1 MDFGLILDSF
11 LRALGQLSDPRFR
24 RVFVLGVGL
33 ALALLVGFT
42 GAFVWFTDWI
52 VPEQLW
58 LPVIGEVQWID
69 DFLSWGAL
77 FLLLFLST
85 FLMVPVASAITSFF
99 LDEVADAVEAKY
111 YLDLPRTHKV
121 SFGDGLVDTLNFLG
135 VLVVANLLALILVGI
150 LLLVFPPAAPFVF
163 WVVNG
168 LLLGREYF
176 TMVAMRWVGRVEAK
190 RLRKRFSGTIWLA
203 GILMAVPLS
212 VPVLNLVIPIIG
224 AATFTHLYHGLTT
237 RLRETSSRSYPR

>member
-1 MDFGLILDSF
+1 MDFGLILTSF
-11 LRALGQLSDPRFR
+11 RRALEQLSDPRFR
-24 RVFVLGVGL
+24 RVFYLGIGL
-33 ALALLVGFT
+33 ALALLVAFS

-58 LPVIGEVQWID
+58 LPIIGEVQWVD

-85 FLMVPVASAITSFF
+85 FLMVPVASAITSLF
-99 LDEVADAVEAKY
+99 LDDVADAVEARH
-111 YLDLPRTHKV
+111 YLNLPRTQRV
-121 SFGDGLVDTLNFLG
+121 SFSDGLIDTINFLG
-135 VLVVANLLALILVGI
+135 VLLVANLLALILVAI
-150 LLLVFPPAAPFVF
+150 LFFVFPPAVPFVF

-176 TMVAMRWVGRVEAK
+176 TMVAIRWVGRVEAK
-190 RLRKRFSGTIWLA
+190 KLRRRFSGTIWLA

-212 VPVLNLVIPIIG
+212 VPLLNLVIPILG
-224 AATFTHLYHGLTT
+224 AATFTHLYHGLTM
-237 RLRETSSRSYPR
+237 RLRETGSRSGPP